1 MVFRCYSKTDE
12 KICLQFFPYKNTGK
26 NIRWEEWHSKN
37 QLTVYFTDY
46 RQLLIEYIC
55 EIYPIK
61 EPRNNEI
68 IQSFDECFDN
78 WIGKDDWKKI
88 LERIKKKVNEN
99 NNRPSK
105 IEKEFYENFME
116 WIEKEL
122 EWADIIIVEGN
133 L

>member
-78 WIGKDDWKKI
+78 WIGKDD
-88 LERIKKKVNEN
+88 
-99 NNRPSK
+99 
-105 IEKEFYENFME
+105 
-116 WIEKEL
+116 
-122 EWADIIIVEGN
+122 
-133 L
+133 